1 MPPID
6 IVRALCAS
14 NLMAF
19 VEAAFGILQPDAK
32 FHAARYLRALC
43 YQLERLERGEIRRLL
58 IILPPRH
65 LKSFCASVVFPVWVQ
80 GRNPSTKVITASYGA
95 SLAEDFSWQSRRLM
109 DHDLTCAIFPNL
121 EIDKKKATVSDLRTT
136 LGGQRIATSV
146 GGPMTG
152 KGGKLFIVDD
162 PSKAEDVFSEA
173 HREKVWEW
181 FSGSALMRLDQR
193 KEARVAVVAQ
203 RLHPDDLPG
212 RLIQTGLW
220 EVLVLPVIEVRER
233 KVAMPDGLV
242 WTRRKGDILL
252 PQHIDL
258 EELNALRLEIGG
270 TKFEAQYQQSPVPAG
285 GNIVKPEWFA
295 TIPPS
300 LRSSDYEAI
309 IQSWDTASVPG
320 ESNDHSVCTTWGL
333 IGNYIDLL
341 DVHRQQYLQ
350 PDLLSEATKLRKK
363 WRPNLLVVETVGAG
377 CGVYDHLRRQAKKGV
392 RSHTP
397 KLSKDERMSIQSPK
411 IEQGQVRLPAS
422 APWKEVFLAEVAA
435 FPNGKHDDQ
444 VDSMSQALRALDHT
458 LHELRHCSRYKGRLG
473 RVL

>member
-1 MPPID
+1 
-6 IVRALCAS
+6 
-14 NLMAF
+14 
-19 VEAAFGILQPDAK
+19 
-32 FHAARYLRALC
+32 
-43 YQLERLERGEIRRLL
+43 
-58 IILPPRH
+58 
-65 LKSFCASVVFPVWVQ
+65 
-80 GRNPSTKVITASYGA
+80 
-95 SLAEDFSWQSRRLM
+95 
-109 DHDLTCAIFPNL
+109 
-121 EIDKKKATVSDLRTT
+121 
-136 LGGQRIATSV
+136 
-146 GGPMTG
+146 
-152 KGGKLFIVDD
+152 
-162 PSKAEDVFSEA
+162 
-173 HREKVWEW
+173 
-181 FSGSALMRLDQR
+181 MRLDQR

-220 EVLVLPVIEVRER
+220 EVLELLVIEVRER
-233 KVAMPDGLV
+233 MVAMPDGLI

-295 TIPPS
+295 TIPSS
-300 LRSSDYEAI
+300 LGSSDYEAI
-309 IQSWDTASVPG
+309 IQSWDTAAVPG

-350 PDLLSEATKLRKK
+350 PDLLSEATKLRIK

-377 CGVYDHLRRQAKKGV
+377 RGVYDHLRRQAKKGV

-397 KLSKDERMSIQSPK
+397 KLAKDERMSIQSPK

-422 APWKEVFLAEVAA
+422 APWKEAFLAEVAA

-444 VDSMSQALRALDHT
+444 VDSMSQALLALDHT
-458 LHELRHCSRYKGRLG
+458 LHELRNCSLYKGKLG